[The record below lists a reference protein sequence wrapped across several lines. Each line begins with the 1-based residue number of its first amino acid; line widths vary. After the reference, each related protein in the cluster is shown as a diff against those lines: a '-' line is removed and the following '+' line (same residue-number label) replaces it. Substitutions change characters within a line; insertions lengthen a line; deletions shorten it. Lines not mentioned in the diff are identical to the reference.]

1 MADPER
7 KMSDVSL
14 LYCED
19 PVNDPGGGIK
29 ERSRTLEKSYRPDL
43 PQLAN
48 AWHCVSNADGKGT
61 YKVQQKD
68 LPNISP
74 YCWMLVGENEGADN
88 KWHSAKMRVGD
99 FLELNGAPGWPAFG
113 PTQFVDMAPHQPGNL
128 NHITQDGS
136 ENNGSGAAWAYPNST
151 LLFKAQLAGDPFGE
165 TYKASDLTYTWRISR
180 GPLFVADLNVQAA
193 TINFTGGAGETAMLN
208 IKITHAPT
216 GKEVNGD
223 LTIMGQNPDSL
234 KTEDS

>member
-1 MADPER
+1 MADPTR

-19 PVNDPGGGIK
+19 PVNDPGGGVK

-48 AWHCVSNADGKGT
+48 AWHCVSNADGNGT

-88 KWHSAKMRVGD
+88 QWHSAKMRVGD
-99 FLELNGAPGWPAFG
+99 FLELNGVTGWPPFG
-113 PTQFVDMAPHQPGNL
+113 PAEFVDMAPHQPGNL
-128 NHITQDGS
+128 NHITSNKDGT
-136 ENNGSGAAWAYPNST
+136 GTAWAYPNT
-151 LLFKAQLAGDPFGE
+151 PIIIKAQSSGDPTNAVYPISECTF
-165 TYKASDLTYTWRISR
+165 AWRISS
-180 GPLFVADLNVQAA
+180 GPVFINDLNVQAP
-193 TINFTGGAGETAMLN
+193 TFNFTGVGGEMAQ
-208 IKITHAPT
+208 ITVQMTHTPT
-216 GKEVNGD
+216 GAKAEGILIILGENA
-223 LTIMGQNPDSL
+223 
-234 KTEDS
+234 K